1 MITPVLT
8 NELSLLDLAQ
18 QGDSESQYQLALQ
31 YHHGMALE
39 KDHAKD
45 HAEAEKRYRLVS
57 SKKDHT
63 EAVKWYREAA
73 NRGSWLALYG
83 ISRLYLETDSPQA
96 SDVKAYVWINIL
108 QDLILRIRQQKIK
121 LTFKKPVISEK
132 DGKLVFENEYN
143 GLVWANKN
151 IKMLSKRMPETELA
165 ESQFQLASAIY
176 SGKGGAKQD
185 TKEASRWY
193 KRSAKLGNAKAQTN
207 LGLMYYYGDGI
218 AQNRIQAY
226 LWWFMA
232 AGQGEKQALDNLQSL
247 SQSLTQDELTQG
259 QALATKCWESKFQ
272 DCD

>member
-45 HAEAEKRYRLVS
+45 HAEAEKRYRLVP

-165 ESQFQLASAIY
+165 ESQFQLASAI
-176 SGKGGAKQD
+176 
-185 TKEASRWY
+185 
-193 KRSAKLGNAKAQTN
+193 
-207 LGLMYYYGDGI
+207 
-218 AQNRIQAY
+218 
-226 LWWFMA
+226 
-232 AGQGEKQALDNLQSL
+232 
-247 SQSLTQDELTQG
+247 
-259 QALATKCWESKFQ
+259 
-272 DCD
+272 

>member
-8 NELSLLDLAQ
+8 SELSLLELAQ
-18 QGDSESQYQLALQ
+18 QGDSESQYRLAEQ
-31 YHHGMALE
+31 YHYGKE
-39 KDHAKD
+39 KDHA
-45 HAEAEKRYRLVS
+45 
-57 SKKDHT
+57 

-73 NRGSWLALYG
+73 NRGSHRAVYG
-83 ISRLYLETDSPQA
+83 ISRLYLDSDSPQG
-96 SDVKAYVWINIL
+96 SDLKAYVWVNIL
-108 QDLILRIRQQKIK
+108 QDLIFRKKQQKIT
-121 LTFKKPVISEK
+121 LTFEGNVISNK
-132 DGKLVFENEYN
+132 NGKLVSEDVYD
-143 GLVWANKN
+143 GLFWANKN

-165 ESQFQLASAIY
+165 ESQFQLAYAIY
-176 SGKGGAKQD
+176 NGKGGAEQD

>member
-1 MITPVLT
+1 MITRVLT
-8 NELSLLDLAQ
+8 NELSLLESAQ
-18 QGDSESQYQLALQ
+18 QGDSDSQYRLALQ
-31 YHHGMALE
+31 YHYGKE
-39 KDHAKD
+39 ID
-45 HAEAEKRYRLVS
+45 HAEAI
-57 SKKDHT
+57 
-63 EAVKWYREAA
+63 KWYREAA
-73 NRGSWLALYG
+73 NRGSWRPLHG
-83 ISRLYLETDSPQA
+83 ISRLYLDSDSPQG
-96 SDVKAYVWINIL
+96 SDLKAYVWVNIL
-108 QDLILRIRQQKIK
+108 QDLILRKKQQKIT
-121 LTFKKPVISEK
+121 LTFEGNVISNK
-132 DGKLVFENEYN
+132 NGKLVSEDVYD

-176 SGKGGAKQD
+176 GGKGGAKQD

-207 LGLMYYYGDGI
+207 LGLMYYFGDGI

-247 SQSLTQDELTQG
+247 SQSLTQEELTQG
-259 QALATKCWESKFQ
+259 QALAMECWESKFK

>member
-18 QGDSESQYQLALQ
+18 QGDSESQYRLGHQ
-31 YHHGMALE
+31 YHYG
-39 KDHAKD
+39 K
-45 HAEAEKRYRLVS
+45 
-57 SKKDHT
+57 KKDHV
-63 EAVKWYREAA
+63 EAIKWYRESA
-73 NRGSWLALYG
+73 NRGSASAVYG
-83 ISRLYLETDSPQA
+83 ISRLYLDNDSPQA

-108 QDLILRIRQQKIK
+108 QDLILRKRKQGIQLNFKQQ
-121 LTFKKPVISEK
+121 VINNKSEVL
-132 DGKLVFENEYN
+132 DDRYD
-143 GLVWANKN
+143 GLVWANKS
-151 IKMLSKRMPETELA
+151 IEMLSKRMPETELA

-207 LGLMYYYGDGI
+207 LGLMYYYGDGV

>member
-1 MITPVLT
+1 MACI
-8 NELSLLDLAQ
+8 
-18 QGDSESQYQLALQ
+18 AL
-31 YHHGMALE
+31 H
-39 KDHAKD
+39 
-45 HAEAEKRYRLVS
+45 
-57 SKKDHT
+57 
-63 EAVKWYREAA
+63 
-73 NRGSWLALYG
+73 G
-83 ISRLYLETDSPQA
+83 ISRLYLDSDSPYA

-108 QDLILRIRQQKIK
+108 KDLILRKRQQNIT
-121 LTFKKPVISEK
+121 LTFEGNVISNK
-132 DGKLVFENEYN
+132 NGKLVSEDVYD

-165 ESQFQLASAIY
+165 ESQFQLAYAIY
-176 SGKGGAKQD
+176 NGKGGAEQD

-247 SQSLTQDELTQG
+247 SQSLTQEELTQG
-259 QALATKCWESKFQ
+259 QALAMKCWESKFQ